1 MKRGT
6 RTWKLWWMVIVHI
19 LAIIGIT
26 GIVTLTNIHYP
37 GIWNWF
43 LLIGLT
49 FINYGFLQNMYYY
62 IDRIKDRK
70 KRML

>member
-1 MKRGT
+1 MKKGT

-19 LAIIGIT
+19 LAIIGLT
-26 GIVTLTNIHYP
+26 GIVTLINIAYP

-43 LLIGLT
+43 FLIGLT
-49 FINYGFLQNMYYY
+49 FINYGFLQNMYCY

-70 KRML
+70 NRML